1 MKRIY
6 VISNEDM
13 NDIKIVK
20 SLEDSCV
27 LIDGVTETVRHEI
40 KKKEDGFLEALLV
53 SLAASLVQPVIF
65 SEVKGISGRGFRK
78 AERWYRR
85 KLLVRT
91 TLSRISIFLIISNM
105 NLESFS

>member
-1 MKRIY
+1 MPGLVSNLTSSAIDKFDRKISGKGCQSMKRIY
-6 VISNEDM
+6 VTSNEDM
-13 NDIKIVK
+13 NDIIKIVK

-53 SLAASLVQPVIF
+53 SLAASLVQPAIF

-78 AERWYRR
+78 AER
-85 KLLVRT
+85 
-91 TLSRISIFLIISNM
+91 
-105 NLESFS
+105 

>member
-6 VISNEDM
+6 VTSNEDM
-13 NDIKIVK
+13 NDIIKIVK

-40 KKKEDGFLEALLV
+40 NKKKEDGFLEALLV
-53 SLAASLVQPVIF
+53 PLTASLVQPVIF

-78 AERWYRR
+78 ARR
-85 KLLVRT
+85 
-91 TLSRISIFLIISNM
+91 
-105 NLESFS
+105 